1 LNDIKAI
8 LEKNILL
15 DSNEFV
21 MFFNELFLDAKHHL
35 TIKDAL
41 YGLELFEVT
50 ISDQIEIE
58 ILIDLDLINQNKKKI
73 PTNAQNEFPSKSRF
87 FEVFLKSGLFFNKY
101 YRNSF
106 DHILR
111 DMAKVNPLNGDLPIA
126 ISFDTNLYY
135 NQFFSQLYPMLLEK
149 YGAPRF
155 PIKFLMSEG
164 VKKELTRYEKKYKQ
178 KDIDDLK
185 KVVKYPLIIQ
195 DFFNQSTLTSRLWHL
210 GHSDFL
216 KCIANVNYKFVDED
230 TSVNHNDM
238 DNKIINGLL
247 KEIKQQNIKLHI
259 LSQDSD
265 FIARSRGN
273 KNLVPIFL
281 DRIPNSKL
289 KLLYSISWEKFVRFI
304 YTLSVTFGAIVL
316 EFNDKSVIVI
326 QGIWRGKKLFHWENE
341 TMKVCS
347 INNLISKIE
356 KDLTILRNIKL
367 EEGVN

>member
-1 LNDIKAI
+1 MIDIKTI
-8 LEKNILL
+8 LENNILL
-15 DSNEFV
+15 DSSEFV

-41 YGLELFEVT
+41 YGLGLFDIK

-58 ILIDLDLINQNKKKI
+58 VLTDLDQIKQSYRNIPINVQK
-73 PTNAQNEFPSKSRF
+73 EFPNKSRF
-87 FEVFLKSGLFFNKY
+87 FEIFLKSGLFFNKY
-101 YRNSF
+101 YRGYF
-106 DHILR
+106 DRILR
-111 DMAKVNPLNGDLPIA
+111 NMDRVNPLNGDLPIA
-126 ISFDTNLYY
+126 ISFDTNLYF
-135 NQFFSQLYPMLLEK
+135 NQFFSQMYPMLLER

-178 KDIDDLK
+178 YDIDELK
-185 KVVKYPLIIQ
+185 NVVKYPSIIE
-195 DFFNQSTLTSRLWHL
+195 DFFNQSTLNSRLWHL

-216 KCIANVNYKFVDED
+216 KCIDNVNYKLVDED
-230 TSVNHNDM
+230 ISVNHNDM

-247 KEIKQQNIKLHI
+247 KEIKQQNIKLYI

-273 KNLVPIFL
+273 KNLVAKFL
-281 DRIPNSKL
+281 DKIPYSKL
-289 KLLYSISWEKFVRFI
+289 KQLYSISWEKFVRFI
-304 YTLSVTFGAIVL
+304 YTLSVTFGAIIL
-316 EFNDKSVIVI
+316 EFKGKPIIVI
-326 QGIWRGKKLFHWENE
+326 QGIWRGKKLFHWENG

-347 INNLISKIE
+347 ANNLLGKIE

>member
-1 LNDIKAI
+1 MNDIKAI
-8 LEKNILL
+8 LKKNILL

-21 MFFNELFLDAKHHL
+21 MFFNELFLDAKHHF

-41 YGLELFEVT
+41 YGLELFDIT
-50 ISDQIEIE
+50 ISDRIEIE
-58 ILIDLDLINQNKKKI
+58 LLIDLDLINQTKKKI
-73 PTNAQNEFPSKSRF
+73 PIHAQNELPSKSRF

-101 YRNSF
+101 YRGFF
-106 DHILR
+106 DSILR
-111 DMAKVNPLNGDLPIA
+111 SMAQVNPLNGDLPIA
-126 ISFDTNLYY
+126 ISFDTNLYF
-135 NQFFSQLYPMLLEK
+135 NQFFSQMYPMLLER

-178 KDIDDLK
+178 NDIDDLK

-216 KCIANVNYKFVDED
+216 KCIANVNYKLVDED

-238 DNKIINGLL
+238 DNKIIDGLL
-247 KEIKQQNIKLHI
+247 KEIKQQNIKLYI

-273 KNLVPIFL
+273 KNLVANFL
-281 DRIPNSKL
+281 DRIPFSKL
-289 KLLYSISWEKFVRFI
+289 KRLNSINWEKFVRFI
-304 YTLSVTFGAIVL
+304 YILSVTFGAIVL
-316 EFNDKSVIVI
+316 EFKGKPIIII

-347 INNLISKIE
+347 ANNLLGKIE
-356 KDLTILRNIKL
+356 KDLIILRNIKL
-367 EEGVN
+367 EERV

>member
-1 LNDIKAI
+1 MIDIKTI
-8 LEKNILL
+8 LENNILL
-15 DSNEFV
+15 DSSEFV

-41 YGLELFEVT
+41 YGLGLFDIK

-58 ILIDLDLINQNKKKI
+58 VVIDLDQIKQSYRNIPINVQK
-73 PTNAQNEFPSKSRF
+73 EFPNKSRF
-87 FEVFLKSGLFFNKY
+87 FEIFLKSGLFFNKY
-101 YRNSF
+101 YRDYF
-106 DHILR
+106 DRILR
-111 DMAKVNPLNGDLPIA
+111 NMDQVNPLNGDLPIA
-126 ISFDTNLYY
+126 ISFDTNLYF
-135 NQFFSQLYPMLLEK
+135 NQFFSQMYPMLLER

-178 KDIDDLK
+178 YNIDELK
-185 KVVKYPLIIQ
+185 NVVKYPSIIE
-195 DFFNQSTLTSRLWHL
+195 DFFNQSTLNSRLWHL

-216 KCIANVNYKFVDED
+216 KCIDNVNYKLVDED
-230 TSVNHNDM
+230 ISVNHNDM

-247 KEIKQQNIKLHI
+247 KEIKQQNIKLYI

-273 KNLVPIFL
+273 KNLVTKFF
-281 DRIPNSKL
+281 DKIPYSKL
-289 KLLYSISWEKFVRFI
+289 KQLYSISWEKFVRFI
-304 YTLSVTFGAIVL
+304 YTLSVTFGAIIL
-316 EFNDKSVIVI
+316 EFKGKPIIVI

-347 INNLISKIE
+347 TNNLLSKIE